1 MLVFYYDQTPM
12 EITKTQLNT
21 YSMSILHINR
31 HLFWE
36 F

>member
-21 YSMSILHINR
+21 YSIIVYTAY
-31 HLFWE
+31 
-36 F
+36 